1 MSDTSYTRWLTD
13 EPDRAETMARLR
25 SLSKLL
31 DDSIT
36 IPIINRR
43 IGLDAIIGLVPV
55 VGDAVGALFSA
66 YIVFEAA
73 RLGAPKSVLARMV
86 YNIALEF
93 IIGAIPLIGDLFD
106 AVFKANIRN
115 MKLLEQA
122 MRSR

>member
-1 MSDTSYTRWLTD
+1 MSDSSYTRWLTD
-13 EPDRAETMARLR
+13 EPDQAATMARLR
-25 SLSKLL
+25 SLSQLL

-115 MKLLEQA
+115 MRLLEQA
-122 MRSR
+122 MKTR